1 MSLALISFFFRIRAL
16 PVKEIV
22 TTGDS
27 SVATTRA
34 DITFPIAILP
44 TTIDTIHIPIGIAA
58 TLTGAG
64 SALVSFLINRNT
76 RGRNRR
82 HFMPVSTSMHP
93 RVAFLANLGTRC
105 PLLPSRPAVRISWPW
120 SEQPCDEESKRR
132 ELLFSDSRPTISRL
146 PDGLK
151 KIAKL
156 SRGGDR
162 SRRGGRW
169 GRSP

>member
-76 RGRNRR
+76 GSESSTFHACINKYASTRR
-82 HFMPVSTSMHP
+82 FLGEP
-93 RVAFLANLGTRC
+93 RHS
-105 PLLPSRPAVRISWPW
+105 LPATTLEASRKDIMAL
-120 SEQPCDEESKRR
+120 E
-132 ELLFSDSRPTISRL
+132 
-146 PDGLK
+146 
-151 KIAKL
+151 
-156 SRGGDR
+156 
-162 SRRGGRW
+162 
-169 GRSP
+169 